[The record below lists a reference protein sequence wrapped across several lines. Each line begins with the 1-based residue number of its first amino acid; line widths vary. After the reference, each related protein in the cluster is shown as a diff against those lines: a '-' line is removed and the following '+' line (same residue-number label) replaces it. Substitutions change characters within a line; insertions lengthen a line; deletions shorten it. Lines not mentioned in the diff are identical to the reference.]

1 MIKII
6 MGTYNGAKYI
16 RDQLDSI
23 RNNSIVNWELYI
35 SDDHS
40 TDATLDIVEEFAK
53 EQKQKVHIFIND
65 AEHGVASNFLHATY
79 KVGCSMSEDDYIM
92 FCDQDD
98 IWDNDKIEVTYSEM
112 ISLTEKYGCK
122 TPLLVCSDVRVV
134 NERLELIADSFHR
147 MNHYNIKTMDFSHL
161 LMENKVQGCTTMIN
175 KALVDQMQYI
185 PRNAY
190 MHDGWCGFIAAVFG
204 KISYIDR
211 PTMLYRQHANNV
223 AGSIDLWQDVKGK
236 LGCLSRQK
244 EIVFRTK
251 GQVKEFI
258 EIYGKNGLDSINYA
272 KAEAFATLEEQ
283 NFFWRRYSIIRY
295 GLWKSGVLRN
305 LGLMVLI

>member
-92 FCDQDD
+92 FCE
-98 IWDNDKIEVTYSEM
+98 IGRAS
-112 ISLTEKYGCK
+112 CK
-122 TPLLVCSDVRVV
+122 ERVCMFV
-134 NERLELIADSFHR
+134 
-147 MNHYNIKTMDFSHL
+147 
-161 LMENKVQGCTTMIN
+161 
-175 KALVDQMQYI
+175 
-185 PRNAY
+185 
-190 MHDGWCGFIAAVFG
+190 
-204 KISYIDR
+204 
-211 PTMLYRQHANNV
+211 
-223 AGSIDLWQDVKGK
+223 
-236 LGCLSRQK
+236 
-244 EIVFRTK
+244 
-251 GQVKEFI
+251 
-258 EIYGKNGLDSINYA
+258 
-272 KAEAFATLEEQ
+272 
-283 NFFWRRYSIIRY
+283 
-295 GLWKSGVLRN
+295 
-305 LGLMVLI
+305 